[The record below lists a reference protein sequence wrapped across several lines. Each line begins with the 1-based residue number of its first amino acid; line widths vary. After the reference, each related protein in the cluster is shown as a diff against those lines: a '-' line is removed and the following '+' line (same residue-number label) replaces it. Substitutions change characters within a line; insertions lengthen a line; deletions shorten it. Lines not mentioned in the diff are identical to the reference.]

1 MKATPAFLAPAPQCR
16 SVCKDIVSDDRSFG
30 SRVADQWFRTAP
42 SDPTAWYAQAPVLR
56 GPDVT
61 LREATRAD
69 AFALF
74 AIVSDPRVAAG
85 VVHDPKSPA
94 HLAEMIDAAAF
105 DRRSR
110 RGIWMSIV
118 LNTSRL
124 AGLVRLREIEP
135 GFGSADW
142 EIVLAPEQWGSGL
155 FVRSASTVIDLAFD
169 ALGAN
174 RLEARIAASNVRA
187 QAAFRKLGAA
197 QEAVLRRSVQLARGS
212 YDDQILVTLFADDW
226 RERREIIR
234 HIH

>member
-1 MKATPAFLAPAPQCR
+1 M
-16 SVCKDIVSDDRSFG
+16 SDDRSFG
-30 SRVADQWFRTAP
+30 SRVPDHWFQTAP
-42 SDPTAWYAQAPVLR
+42 SDPTAWYAQPPVLR

-61 LREATRAD
+61 LREATRGD

-74 AIVSDPRVAAG
+74 AIVSDPRVAACIVPG
-85 VVHDPKSPA
+85 PKSPA
-94 HLAEMIDAAAF
+94 DFAEQIDAAAF

-110 RGIWMSIV
+110 RGIWLSIV
-118 LNTSRL
+118 LNNTRL
-124 AGLVRLREIEP
+124 AGLIRLREIES

-142 EIVLAPEQWGSGL
+142 EIVLAPEQWGRGL
-155 FVRSASTVIDLAFD
+155 FVRSASTAIDLAFD

-187 QAAFRKLGAA
+187 RAAFRKLGAE
-197 QEAVLRRSVQLARGS
+197 QEAVLRQSVQFARGA

-226 RERREIIR
+226 RERREIIQ